1 LTPRLITIILFKPPS
16 RRMSILSVVKFPSV
30 VEVYIPRI
38 LGSIRREYIIK
49 AFERMNI
56 GTVIDLDLHRKINE
70 NRNTYYFAFVK
81 LHLYTSFPAANLLFE
96 LRHSS
101 SVKLIYDRDTL
112 QYWDIKTHLV
122 KSERVANKS
131 RCNPLRI
138 VGDLCWPASPVLS
151 YDIWSGFPDIL
162 PSSVYEENW
171 RTIVSSR
178 V

>member
-1 LTPRLITIILFKPPS
+1 
-16 RRMSILSVVKFPSV
+16 MSLLSVVKLPSV

-38 LGSIRREYIIK
+38 LGSIRREYIIE

-56 GTVIDLDLHRKINE
+56 GNVIDLDLHRKINE

-81 LHLYTSFPAANLLFE
+81 LQLYTSFPAANLLFE

-101 SVKLIYDRDTL
+101 SVKLIHDRDTL

-122 KSERVANKS
+122 KSERVANKP
-131 RCNPLRI
+131 RCGPL
-138 VGDLCWPASPVLS
+138 GDIGRPVSPVLS

-162 PSSVYEENW
+162 PPSVYEENW
-171 RTIVSSR
+171 RTLVSSR